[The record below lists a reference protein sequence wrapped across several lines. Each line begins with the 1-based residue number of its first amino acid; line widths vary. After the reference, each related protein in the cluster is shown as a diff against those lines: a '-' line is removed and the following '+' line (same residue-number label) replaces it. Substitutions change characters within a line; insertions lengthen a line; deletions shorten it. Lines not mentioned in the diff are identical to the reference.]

1 MGFKFISKRHILQVY
16 IFIFF
21 LAVPQMI
28 SFYWFQ
34 EPLIINEILITWG
47 HSKFGVFLYLLYT
60 HTHTF
65 FPVLISLKWGSSMGF
80 GTGTPS
86 FTSDS

>member
-1 MGFKFISKRHILQVY
+1 MY

-21 LAVPQMI
+21 LAVPQVI

-34 EPLIINEILITWG
+34 EPLIINEMLIMWG

-60 HTHTF
+60 HTHTHLL
-65 FPVLISLKWGSSMGF
+65 PHINLTEAGIKHGIWNWYTQLHL
-80 GTGTPS
+80 
-86 FTSDS
+86 